1 MRPQK
6 QKTNQKQSHSSTTVM
21 VMGDKIMD
29 ESSKKSR
36 RKRSKGSSVIT
47 TSDGG
52 EDVGIAPEAASQDH
66 VEENADDGASTDGGD
81 DSKKCVGGESNDP
94 PNDEHDNKEEE
105 DGVDESTNNQ
115 EEDTT
120 KRKKRKR
127 TRKKKSTTE
136 DGPDNKVVTTQQQQQ
151 QLANS
156 VEHTVFIEGLP
167 FTSTESD
174 VRFFFTTHECHDIV
188 QLRLPT
194 WQDTGRLRGFGHV
207 VFASPE
213 TRLRALSDEVNGKEL
228 GGRYITIKEANAPRA
243 GTTAGAALGVGG
255 GKAPRAQPGGCKTV
269 FVRNLPYD
277 ASEDEIRESFRT
289 FGKILEDGVRV
300 VRNHANGQSK
310 GFGYVEFKNEEG
322 ALAAVQKASKP
333 FGLTVLNRPVFVDYD
348 EGAMKGSFR
357 DKEGKLWSKEHT
369 SKSSGGGGFGAGK
382 PGRGGG
388 RGGGPGF
395 GMRGGR

>member
-1 MRPQK
+1 
-6 QKTNQKQSHSSTTVM
+6 
-21 VMGDKIMD
+21 MGDKMD
-29 ESSKKSR
+29 ESGKKSRR

-47 TSDGG
+47 TIDGA
-52 EDVGIAPEAASQDH
+52 EDAGITPEAASQDH
-66 VEENADDGASTDGGD
+66 VEEDAGDGAPTVAVGGGDGASNNNPTND
-81 DSKKCVGGESNDP
+81 DHDN
-94 PNDEHDNKEEE
+94 NDEENAV
-105 DGVDESTNNQ
+105 GESTNNQ
-115 EEDTT
+115 EDDAPT
-120 KRKKRKR
+120 RKKRKR
-127 TRKKKSTTE
+127 TRKKKSTPE
-136 DGPDNKVVTTQQQQQ
+136 DGPNNKAVTTQQQQQQ

-207 VFASPE
+207 VFASQE

-277 ASEDEIRESFRT
+277 ASEDDIRESFRT
-289 FGKILEDGVRV
+289 FGKIIEDGVRV
-300 VRNHANGQSK
+300 VRNHSNGQSK

-382 PGRGGG
+382 SGRGGG
-388 RGGGPGF
+388 RGGGTVSG
-395 GMRGGR
+395 

>member
-1 MRPQK
+1 
-6 QKTNQKQSHSSTTVM
+6 
-21 VMGDKIMD
+21 MGDKMD
-29 ESSKKSR
+29 ESGKKSRR

-47 TSDGG
+47 TIDGA
-52 EDVGIAPEAASQDH
+52 EDAGITPEAASQDH
-66 VEENADDGASTDGGD
+66 VEEDAGDGAPTVAVGGGDGASNNNPTND
-81 DSKKCVGGESNDP
+81 DHDN
-94 PNDEHDNKEEE
+94 NDEE
-105 DGVDESTNNQ
+105 DDVGESTNNQ
-115 EEDTT
+115 EDDAPT
-120 KRKKRKR
+120 RKKRKR
-127 TRKKKSTTE
+127 TRKKKSTPE
-136 DGPDNKVVTTQQQQQ
+136 DGPNNKAVTTQQQQQQ

-207 VFASPE
+207 VFASQE

-228 GGRYITIKEANAPRA
+228 GGRYITIKEANAPRV

-277 ASEDEIRESFRT
+277 ASEDDIRESFRT
-289 FGKILEDGVRV
+289 FGKIIEDGVRV
-300 VRNHANGQSK
+300 VRNHSNGQSK

-382 PGRGGG
+382 SGRGGG
-388 RGGGPGF
+388 RGGGTGF
-395 GMRGGR
+395 RMRGGR